1 MNAEYFSDEILSI
14 LNEGLDTD
22 ELRIRITK
30 VINRIFEQE
39 RTKHATKGITEYKR
53 IDEQN
58 PVRELPKRDG
68 ENERNKPI
76 IATLT
81 NEGRFIQDDKIEEL

>member
-1 MNAEYFSDEILSI
+1 MNAEYFSDEIISI

-39 RTKHATKGITEYKR
+39 RTKHLAKGITEYKR
-53 IDEQN
+53 IDAEN

-68 ENERNKPI
+68 TDERNKPI

-81 NEGRFIQDDKIEEL
+81 NEGRFINEQTIEEL